1 MGKSTI
7 SMGRFEQQTVSH
19 CQRVRY
25 SPQIIHFQQISR
37 IITYYN
43 PSQPLIIIFPRKT
56 GVEMPHFTPRMS
68 AWTMCDNYKL
78 EGIPCTKADHVG
90 VRLGFNVI
98 QLVTIPIQ
106 CIPTSA
112 DRLLEPENSNIQWKR
127 SCLFIPIC
135 EESIFIT
142 KKHCYSHAAKLLDVQ
157 CLCLKSLARL

>member
-1 MGKSTI
+1 MYIYVCVYIYIHIAHRRSSSIFGQVFLWYASGALREVRSKISWENWSAMGKSTI

-98 QLVTIPIQ
+98 QLVTIPI
-106 CIPTSA
+106 
-112 DRLLEPENSNIQWKR
+112 
-127 SCLFIPIC
+127 
-135 EESIFIT
+135 
-142 KKHCYSHAAKLLDVQ
+142 
-157 CLCLKSLARL
+157 

>member
-43 PSQPLIIIFPRKT
+43 PSQPLIIIFPRRKT

-98 QLVTIPIQ
+98 QLVTIPI
-106 CIPTSA
+106 
-112 DRLLEPENSNIQWKR
+112 
-127 SCLFIPIC
+127 
-135 EESIFIT
+135 
-142 KKHCYSHAAKLLDVQ
+142 
-157 CLCLKSLARL
+157 